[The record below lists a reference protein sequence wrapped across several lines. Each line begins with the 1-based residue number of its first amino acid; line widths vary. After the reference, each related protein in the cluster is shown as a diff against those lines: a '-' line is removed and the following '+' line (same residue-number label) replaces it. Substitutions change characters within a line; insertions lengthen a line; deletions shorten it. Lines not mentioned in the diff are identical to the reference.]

1 MSITFDKLNLN
12 KDMVEALKNLKITE
26 ATEVQEKSIP
36 LALEGKNILAQSET
50 GTGKTLAY
58 LLPLIEKLQK
68 DKKEMQAIILAPTY
82 ELCMQIHNTI
92 LELKK
97 ESGVSITSTQL
108 IGSANIARQIEKLKD
123 KPNILVGSAG
133 RVLELIRKK
142 KITASTI
149 KTIVLDEVDKLLDNK
164 NIPLIKE
171 IVKNTQKVDQFLM
184 FSATINNSSLQLSK
198 ELVEDLEVIRVKGS
212 NKVNEDITH
221 NYIMVEERKKIE
233 YLRKLIHAA
242 RPKRAIVFISN
253 SFNVDQTL
261 EKLKFHKINAATIH
275 GDIDKDER
283 KNALESFRKG
293 KIQVLVASDVA
304 ARGLDI
310 KGVTHVIN
318 LDTPRDPKNY
328 LHRVGRVGRVG
339 RAGEKGEA
347 YSLVDNR
354 DLNNIRV
361 YEKDLNLKFN
371 RKYVYM
377 GKVLQ
382 D

>member
-26 ATEVQEKSIP
+26 TTEVQEKSIP

-97 ESGVSITSTQL
+97 ESNVSITSTQL

-221 NYIMVEERKKIE
+221 NYIMVEERKKVE

-328 LHRVGRVGRVG
+328 LHRVGRVGR
-339 RAGEKGEA
+339 AGEKGEA

-354 DLNNIRV
+354 DLNNIRI

>member
-1 MSITFDKLNLN
+1 MSITFDKLNLDEN
-12 KDMVEALKNLKITE
+12 MVEALKKLKIEET
-26 ATEVQEKSIP
+26 TPIQEQAIP
-36 LALEGKNILAQSET
+36 LALAGRNVLAQSET

-82 ELCMQIHNTI
+82 ELAMQIHNTI

-97 ESGVSITSTQL
+97 ESGINITSTPL
-108 IGSANIARQIEKLKD
+108 IGSANITRQIDKLKD

-133 RVLELIRKK
+133 RVVELIRKK
-142 KITASTI
+142 KITTNTI
-149 KTIVLDEVDKLLDNK
+149 KTVILDEVDKLLDTK
-164 NIPLIKE
+164 NLPLIKD
-171 IVKNTQKVDQFLM
+171 ILKNSANVNQLLM
-184 FSATINNSSLQLSK
+184 FSATINNLSLSKAK
-198 ELVEDLEVIRVKGS
+198 ELVADLEVIRAKET
-212 NKVNEDITH
+212 NRVNENITH
-221 NYIMVEERKKIE
+221 NYIMVEERKKME
-233 YLRKLIHAA
+233 FLRKLLHAA

-261 EKLKFHKINAATIH
+261 EKLKFHDIKAATIH
-275 GDIDKDER
+275 GDISKEER
-283 KNALESFRKG
+283 KNALESFRRG

-318 LDTPRDPKNY
+318 LDIPKDPKNY
-328 LHRVGRVGRVG
+328 LHRVGRVG

-354 DLNNIRV
+354 ELYNIKT
-361 YEKDLNLKFN
+361 YEKDLRLSFI

-377 GKVLQ
+377 GKILE

>member
-26 ATEVQEKSIP
+26 STEVQEKSIP
-36 LALEGKNILAQSET
+36 LALDGKNILAQSET

-97 ESGVSITSTQL
+97 ESNVSITSTQL

-328 LHRVGRVGRVG
+328 LHRVGRVGR
-339 RAGEKGEA
+339 AGEKGEA

-354 DLNNIRV
+354 DLNNIRI